1 MIKKVYEINN
11 KIINNYKFYLFHGVN
26 EGYKKEKINDLL
38 SNTNKEDIYNYDE
51 KEILKDANIFFEKLS
66 SKSFFEDQK
75 YIVISQSTNKIYD
88 IVEEILSKS
97 IDDIVIII
105 NTEILD
111 KRSKLRNLFEKEKK
125 LVSVAF
131 YEDTLDT
138 LSTLADNF
146 FKINQ
151 IKISK
156 SNINFLVN
164 RCNGDRRN
172 LNNELTKIKY
182 YTIKKKI
189 IGEEELIKLTNIA
202 ENHSIYE
209 LIDNCLAKNKMKTL
223 RILRE
228 NNFSSED
235 CILITR
241 VLLNKAKKILQ
252 LSETFEKNKNLELT
266 INSFKPPIFWK
277 EKEITKQ
284 QILNWPPENIKKL
297 IYKLGELEV
306 LIKKNI
312 NNSINLVTD
321 FILFEPLK
329 KTNNLV

>member
-1 MIKKVYEINN
+1 MIKKVYEINK
-11 KIINNYKFYLFHGVN
+11 KIINNYKFYLFHGIN
-26 EGYKKEKINDLL
+26 EGYKKEKINELL
-38 SNTNKEDIYNYDE
+38 SNTNEENIYNYYE
-51 KEILKDANIFFEKLS
+51 KEILKDINIFFEKIS

-75 YIVISQSTNKIYD
+75 YIVISHSTNKIYD
-88 IVEEILSKS
+88 VMEEILSKN

-111 KRSKLRNLFEKEKK
+111 KRSKIRNLFEKEKK

-131 YEDTLDT
+131 YEDTHDT
-138 LSTLADNF
+138 LSKLADNF

-156 SNINFLVN
+156 SNINLLVN
-164 RCNGDRRN
+164 RCNGDRAN

-189 IGEEELIKLTNIA
+189 IGEEELIKLTNLV

-209 LIDNCLAKNKMKTL
+209 LIDNCLAKNKTKTL
-223 RILRE
+223 RIIRE
-228 NNFSSED
+228 NNFSGED

-252 LSETFEKNKNLELT
+252 LSETFKKNKNLELT
-266 INSFKPPIFWK
+266 ISSFKPPIFWK

-306 LIKKNI
+306 AIKKNI
-312 NNSINLVTD
+312 DNSINLVTD

-329 KTNNLV
+329 KTNNLI